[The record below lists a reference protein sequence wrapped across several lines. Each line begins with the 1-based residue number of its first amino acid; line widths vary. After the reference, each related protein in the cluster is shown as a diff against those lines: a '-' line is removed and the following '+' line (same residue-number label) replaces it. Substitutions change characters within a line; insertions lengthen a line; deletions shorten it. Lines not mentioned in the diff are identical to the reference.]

1 MITLLLERT
10 PDLLPWTTA
19 TGWQV
24 IRMDWSA
31 PREVVKS
38 SLGDTSDNSDCVHE
52 HEENEI
58 DTDER
63 IFPSHSHAKS
73 SSTWHLE
80 QLDGAEKLQGYP
92 PIYFLDYG
100 LSKDTMSVCY

>member
-24 IRMDWSA
+24 IRIDWSA

-38 SLGDTSDNSDCVHE
+38 SLGDTSDNSDCVCMSIKKMKID
-52 HEENEI
+52 NETGNI
-58 DTDER
+58 TCC
-63 IFPSHSHAKS
+63 SWLS
-73 SSTWHLE
+73 SV
-80 QLDGAEKLQGYP
+80 
-92 PIYFLDYG
+92 
-100 LSKDTMSVCY
+100 LS

>member
-38 SLGDTSDNSDCVHE
+38 SLGDTSDNSDCVCMSMKKS
-52 HEENEI
+52 N
-58 DTDER
+58 
-63 IFPSHSHAKS
+63 PLHAKS
-73 SSTWHLE
+73 LSTRHLE
-80 QLDGAEKLQGYP
+80 QLDGAEKL
-92 PIYFLDYG
+92 
-100 LSKDTMSVCY
+100 